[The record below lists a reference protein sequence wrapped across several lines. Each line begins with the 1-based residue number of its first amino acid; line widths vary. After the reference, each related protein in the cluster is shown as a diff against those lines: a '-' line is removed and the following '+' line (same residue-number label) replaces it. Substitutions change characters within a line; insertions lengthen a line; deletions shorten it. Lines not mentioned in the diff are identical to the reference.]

1 MAALSANNKLTNRDG
16 VQFSDPVK
24 AGVHIY
30 EGAMVGLDAS
40 GYLAPAA
47 TAGISVMRG
56 FAMQEVDNTG
66 GADGDLTCLLRKGVG
81 HVAQTGLART
91 DIETLVSVT
100 DDATVGGSAALKA
113 GTLVDLDAAG
123 AWVRID

>member
-1 MAALSANNKLTNRDG
+1 MAALSANKKLTNRDG

-47 TAGISVMRG
+47 AAGISVMRG
-56 FAMQEVDNTG
+56 FAMQEVDNTNG
-66 GADGDLTCLLRKGVG
+66 SDGDLTCTVRKGVG
-81 HVAQTGLART
+81 RVDQTGLART
-91 DIETLVSVT
+91 DIETEVSVT
-100 DDATVGGSAALKA
+100 DDATVGGAAALKA
-113 GTLVDLDAAG
+113 GILVDLDAAG